1 MSDNFNL
8 EEILKKFKEIGS
20 DSAAIK
26 AESATLKAENQKLY
40 KENQEFREICSIMP
54 SKSLKK
60 LDKIEFL
67 EAKNQKI
74 LGENQKL
81 IEENK
86 NLEKIIVVICNL
98 TIVIYV

>member
-1 MSDNFNL
+1 
-8 EEILKKFKEIGS
+8 
-20 DSAAIK
+20 
-26 AESATLKAENQKLY
+26 
-40 KENQEFREICSIMP
+40 MP